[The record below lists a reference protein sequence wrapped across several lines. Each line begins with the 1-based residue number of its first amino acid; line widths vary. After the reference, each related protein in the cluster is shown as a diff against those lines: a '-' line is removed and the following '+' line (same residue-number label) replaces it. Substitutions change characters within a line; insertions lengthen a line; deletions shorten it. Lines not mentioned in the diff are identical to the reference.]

1 MPLYRDLTMEFEVM
15 KYDIEFDYEQGA
27 DSGTG
32 TFAIIK
38 DNKYYDFDFKFTAI
52 QDRDC
57 SYTCHSFSQEL
68 PDEEYYEYD
77 AIDKIIDL
85 DVLVQRI
92 KTDCHEDISEDE
104 LSNLIRDEFY
114 KKESKERYL
123 YTREG

>member
-1 MPLYRDLTMEFEVM
+1 M
-15 KYDIEFDYEQGA
+15 KYEVEFDYEQGA
-27 DSGTG
+27 DFGTG

-38 DNKYYDFDFKFTAI
+38 NNEYYDFDFEFTAI

-57 SYTCHSFSQEL
+57 NFTCHSFYQEL

-77 AIDKIIDL
+77 AIDKILNL
-85 DVLVQRI
+85 DNLVQRI
-92 KTDCHEDISEDE
+92 KTACNEDISEDE
-104 LSNLIRDEFY
+104 LSNYIRDEFY

>member
-1 MPLYRDLTMEFEVM
+1 MEIEDM
-15 KYDIEFDYEQGA
+15 KYEVDFDYEQGA
-27 DSGTG
+27 DFGTG
-32 TFAIIK
+32 TFTLIK
-38 DNKYYDFDFKFTAI
+38 NNEYYVFDFEFTAI

-57 SYTCHSFSQEL
+57 NYTCHSFSQEL

-77 AIDKIIDL
+77 VIDKITDL
-85 DVLVQRI
+85 NILVQRI

>member
-1 MPLYRDLTMEFEVM
+1 MPLFRRIKM
-15 KYDIEFDYEQGA
+15 KLDSVDFDYEQGA

-32 TFAIIK
+32 IITLST
-38 DNKYYDFDFKFTAI
+38 NNGYYGFDFEFTAI

-77 AIDKIIDL
+77 VIDKIIDL

-92 KTDCHEDISEDE
+92 KTACNEDISKDE
-104 LSNLIRDEFY
+104 LYNYIIEEFC
-114 KKESKERYL
+114 KISKERYL
-123 YTREG
+123 YTIEG

>member
-1 MPLYRDLTMEFEVM
+1 M
-15 KYDIEFDYEQGA
+15 KYDIDFDYEQGA
-27 DSGTG
+27 DFGTG

-38 DNKYYDFDFKFTAI
+38 NNEYFDFDFEFTAI

-77 AIDKIIDL
+77 TIDKILYL
-85 DVLVQRI
+85 DDLVQKI
-92 KTDCHEDISEDE
+92 KTACNEDISEDE
-104 LSNLIRDEFY
+104 IDNLIRDEFY

>member
-1 MPLYRDLTMEFEVM
+1 MDFEVM
-15 KYDIEFDYEQGA
+15 KYEVDFDYEQGA

-32 TFAIIK
+32 TFALIK
-38 DNKYYDFDFKFTAI
+38 NNNYYDFDFEFTAI
-52 QDRDC
+52 QDHDC

-92 KTDCHEDISEDE
+92 KTACNEDISEDE
-104 LSNLIRDEFY
+104 IDNLIRDEFY
-114 KKESKERYL
+114 KKESKKRYL

>member
-1 MPLYRDLTMEFEVM
+1 MDFEVM
-15 KYDIEFDYEQGA
+15 KYEVDFDYEQGA

-38 DNKYYDFDFKFTAI
+38 NNNYYDFDFDFTAI

-57 SYTCHSFSQEL
+57 SYSCHSSTQEQ
-68 PDEEYYEYD
+68 PDEDYFEYD
-77 AIDKIIDL
+77 VIDKITDL
-85 DVLVQRI
+85 NVLVQKI
-92 KTDCHEDISEDE
+92 KTACHENVSEDE
-104 LSNLIRDEFY
+104 IDNLIREEFY

>member
-1 MPLYRDLTMEFEVM
+1 M
-15 KYDIEFDYEQGA
+15 KYEVDFDYEQGA
-27 DSGTG
+27 DYGTG

-38 DNKYYDFDFKFTAI
+38 NNKYYDFDFEFTAF

-57 SYTCHSFSQEL
+57 CYTCHSFSQEL

-77 AIDKIIDL
+77 VFDKIKDL

-92 KTDCHEDISEDE
+92 KKVCNEDISEDE

>member
-1 MPLYRDLTMEFEVM
+1 MEFEVM
-15 KYDIEFDYEQGA
+15 KYEVEFDYEQGA
-27 DSGTG
+27 DYGTG
-32 TFAIIK
+32 ILTLIT
-38 DNKYYDFDFKFTAI
+38 NNGYYGFDFEFTAI

-92 KTDCHEDISEDE
+92 KTACHEEVSEDE
-104 LSNLIRDEFY
+104 IDNYIREEFY